1 VCARGPTGR
10 TRAWLALAVLAASLA
25 CGTDE
30 PAAPE
35 RSPLR
40 ILSLSRDVSAL
51 LVELGLAA
59 EVVGADRASLALPE
73 LRAAADL
80 GALDGM
86 ALSLAVALRP
96 DLALLLSDD
105 PSPPFAAELERRGIR
120 CAVLSPR
127 TANDVLAAVHRLGAL
142 LGVETRASALAAKL
156 TRDVAAIA
164 TRRDGRTRVRV
175 AWLLRRDPPV
185 VVGGSGLLH
194 ELLELAGAENVFH
207 GPPDAP
213 TPEQVEVGLAELRAS
228 GADVVLE
235 ADELARLPLLDLT
248 SRVSELHAR
257 LYPGEA
263 N

>member
-1 VCARGPTGR
+1 M
-10 TRAWLALAVLAASLA
+10 RAWLALAAAAASLA
-25 CGTDE
+25 CGADA
-30 PAAPE
+30 PAPPE

-40 ILSLSRDVSAL
+40 ILSLSRDVSAV

-59 EVVGADRASLALPE
+59 EVVGADRESLALPQ
-73 LRAAADL
+73 LRDAADL
-80 GALDGM
+80 GAFDDDE

-96 DLALLLSDD
+96 DVALFLSAAA
-105 PSPPFAAELERRGIR
+105 SPPFATALEQRGIR
-120 CAVLSPR
+120 STVLSPR
-127 TANDVLAAVHRLGAL
+127 TSNDVLAAVQRLGAV

-164 TRRDGRTRVRV
+164 TRRDGRSRLRV

-207 GPPDAP
+207 GPPEDL
-213 TPEQVEVGLAELRAS
+213 TPDQVEVSEAQLRES
-228 GADVVLE
+228 GADLVLE
-235 ADELARLPLLDLT
+235 SGELARLPVLDLA
-248 SRVSELHAR
+248 SRVSRLHAQ
-257 LYPGEA
+257 LYPDET